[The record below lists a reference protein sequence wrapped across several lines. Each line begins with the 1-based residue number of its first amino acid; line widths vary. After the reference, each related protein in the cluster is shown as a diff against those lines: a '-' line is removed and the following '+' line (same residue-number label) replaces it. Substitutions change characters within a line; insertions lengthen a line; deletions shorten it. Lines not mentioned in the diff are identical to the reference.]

1 MSNKGF
7 TLIELLAML
16 VVLGILMVVS
26 IPNITGILDNQKE
39 NAIKEDAIRMTDKV
53 KTLMA
58 TSKDMEKPKS
68 DECLLVTLDY
78 LDLSEEMLKGP
89 NDANYD
95 RDDSFVVVTYVKN
108 TGNAYESGY
117 EYKYYVRL
125 VEVDGTNKYGINFSS
140 LEDINNKDI
149 KVVDKINNSMGSG
162 VNRNTLGLQS
172 VCSTITKCINS
183 GSGFVC
189 S

>member
-26 IPNITGILDNQKE
+26 IPNITGILNNQKE
-39 NAIKEDAIRMTDKV
+39 NAFKEDAIRMTDKV
-53 KTLMA
+53 KTLLA

-78 LDLSEEMLKGP
+78 LDLSGEMLKGP
-89 NDANYD
+89 NDAVYD
-95 RDDSFVVVTYVKN
+95 RDDSFVVVTYEN
-108 TGNAYESGY
+108 Y
-117 EYKYYVRL
+117 EYKYRVRL
-125 VEVDGTNKYGINFSS
+125 IEVDGTNKYGINFSS

-162 VNRNTLGLQS
+162 VTRNTLGLQS
-172 VCSTITKCINS
+172 VCSTITKCINN